1 VQLRSN
7 ALGCGLLAV
16 AIAGAPAAQASSDAH
31 ALGESLP
38 LWSVLPFAGILLS
51 IALFPL
57 LRPRFW
63 HHHYPK
69 VALFW
74 GLALAVPF
82 LIAYHGVARHA
93 LLHVFLADYVPF
105 VILLWALY
113 TVAGG
118 IVLRG
123 TLLGTPLVNTSLLA
137 LGTLIASWVG
147 TTGASMLLIR
157 PLLRANAERDSRK
170 HLVVFFIFLVSNI
183 GGSLTPLGDPPLFL
197 GFLRGVPFFWT
208 LHLLPETLTLVAILL
223 AVFYLLDR
231 WHFRRETSRFSAD
244 RAAREPLRLAGAI
257 NIIWLL
263 GIVGA
268 VFASGVLRL
277 GSVQVAGVELSG
289 QNLLRDALLLGLGLL
304 SLRCTPRAL
313 RSENG
318 FGWAPMREVAI
329 LFAAIFATIVPA
341 LAILAAGE
349 RGQLAALVRAVQEP
363 WHYFWMTGA
372 LSSFLDNAPTY
383 LTFFS
388 TALGRLGAGLPEAE
402 ALRVMLHDQPAT
414 LIAISAGAVFMGAN
428 TYIGNAPNFMVRSIA
443 EEAGVA
449 MPTFFGYIVRWSL
462 PVLVPAFILL
472 TLIFLR

>member
-1 VQLRSN
+1 
-7 ALGCGLLAV
+7 
-16 AIAGAPAAQASSDAH
+16 
-31 ALGESLP
+31 
-38 LWSVLPFAGILLS
+38 
-51 IALFPL
+51 
-57 LRPRFW
+57 
-63 HHHYPK
+63 
-69 VALFW
+69 
-74 GLALAVPF
+74 
-82 LIAYHGVARHA
+82 
-93 LLHVFLADYVPF
+93 
-105 VILLWALY
+105 
-113 TVAGG
+113 
-118 IVLRG
+118 
-123 TLLGTPLVNTSLLA
+123 LA

-208 LHLLPETLTLVAILL
+208 MHLLPETLTLVAILL

-244 RAAREPLRLAGAI
+244 RGPREPLRLAGAI

-277 GSVQVAGVELSG
+277 GHVHVAGVELSR
-289 QNLLRDALLLGLGLL
+289 QNLLRDAALVGLGLL

-329 LFAAIFATIVPA
+329 LFAAIFTTIVPA

-349 RGQLAALVRAVQEP
+349 RGQLATLVRTVQEP
-363 WHYFWMTGA
+363 WQYFWMTGA

-402 ALRVMLHDQPAT
+402 ALHVMLHDQPAT

-449 MPTFFGYIVRWSL
+449 MPSFFGYILRWSIPIL
-462 PVLVPAFILL
+462 IPAFVLL